1 MAEFLDITY
10 HNAKTQRSKARLAF
24 PKHWIALVATS
35 EADALEWAEA
45 AANMRK
51 AAGRK

>member
-1 MAEFLDITY
+1 
-10 HNAKTQRSKARLAF
+10 
-24 PKHWIALVATS
+24 VATS